1 MKTLTYGTLPNYT
14 EFKAAF
20 NKNGDGEAYEI
31 IVRDGSIDK
40 DMLSALELWRSEQ
53 IVFVSDKGVGRFEA
67 QFKYNEL
74 YDLCEA
80 LCELWGNEAAFM
92 RDSEQCN
99 WAGDFCSSILSTLGY
114 EWV

>member
-1 MKTLTYGTLPNYT
+1 MTTLTYGTLPNYT
-14 EFKAAF
+14 ELQAAF
-20 NKNGDGEAYEI
+20 NKNVAGDEYRITSPRSSTDCYMLDELSLYEFGRYCCDEEG
-31 IVRDGSIDK
+31 V
-40 DMLSALELWRSEQ
+40 DMWLNSAQ
-53 IVFVSDKGVGRFEA
+53 
-67 QFKYNEL
+67 L

-80 LCELWGNEAAFM
+80 LCELWDNEAAFM